1 MAKIIGNTTATPNPR
16 PDWNQTDET
25 KADYI
30 KNKPTVLTEDD
41 VVEIIEENGGGGG
54 GSGVYVGPGDMP
66 DDCNVQID
74 PDGEAVEVYS
84 KKEIDNM
91 MGDIE
96 TALDNIIAIQNTLIG
111 GEGV

>member
-30 KNKPTVLTEDD
+30 KNKPTVLTE
-41 VVEIIEENGGGGG
+41 
-54 GSGVYVGPGDMP
+54 
-66 DDCNVQID
+66 
-74 PDGEAVEVYS
+74 EVYS